1 MYCFLR
7 ETDKP
12 VKAPLSLAKA
22 LDEYLRDP
30 NFEQNRIEYKTNKAL
45 ADGKIP
51 NKAKP
56 QSGRLSF
63 ASILQ
68 AFSFTL
74 NLAPSSGP
82 SQPAAPSPS
91 TSPPPAKVNVPSIDF
106 FNSIEEQ
113 QPTIFNPQTE
123 SPHTVYFYQNQGQAL
138 NPGLNPFR
146 ASMLVPQMT
155 GIPGGTQPFMNS
167 QPTGLPGASPFPIL
181 AQTTGMP
188 FLNMQHTATPF
199 NHQPSASPFAN
210 GAQNT
215 FSLTPQETQNAFL
228 HLQPAPFLQPQLT
241 GSNPF
246 RQSMFLPQT
255 TGMPM
260 GNTSG
265 FEFTG
270 LGASPSP
277 PALQQPQAVGLSN
290 FVTQQSF
297 ITPGPDATKSNSPFA
312 GVMINRPASTPAGHS
327 NPPVIKP
334 LVPHVTG
341 SRNPFGQPRQASPP
355 PVPKAPTIQELLAA
369 KANGIPLNPQQ
380 QQATPTGFSPQQ
392 AFFTGAFGTS
402 SGLSPFKFTENQNQN
417 MSSVASSFA
426 LGSPGPSKNPT
437 SSTITSQPTGLP
449 HLTAQNTST
458 TTTSGFSDA
467 FSALSLNN
475 STPLTTGTTF
485 TSGPGLNTNG
495 PLQPQATG
503 FAGLKPFKPTSAFGA
518 SLMDS
523 LPTVPGSG
531 AATPSGQGSPKLGA
545 LNSASTLGTS
555 SNTSTLTLPS
565 FSVDGPS
572 TLNAQPTGLTNLG
585 GPLPLSGMNPL
596 DPNLRGGGTSTVGVG
611 LRPQPT
617 GTANPFRASMV
628 SPQMTGTLFSPT
640 SGSGISNGASL
651 FGGGAGGT
659 GSSIGGLQG
668 SGFGATPFRPSLA
681 AIPSFNGGSTLP
693 VQQQQAGQ
701 QPPQAQN
708 SFI

>member
-1 MYCFLR
+1 M
-7 ETDKP
+7 
-12 VKAPLSLAKA
+12 KAPLSLAKA
-22 LDEYLRDP
+22 LDEYLHDP

-45 ADGKIP
+45 ADGTIP
-51 NKAKP
+51 NKSKP
-56 QSGRLSF
+56 ESGQLSSASTLRALSF
-63 ASILQ
+63 
-68 AFSFTL
+68 TV
-74 NLAPSSGP
+74 NLAPIPGP
-82 SQPAAPSPS
+82 SQPAATPPS
-91 TSPPPAKVNVPSIDF
+91 TSSPPVMASESSIDI

-123 SPHTVYFYQNQGQAL
+123 SPNMTYFYQNQGQAL

-146 ASMLVPQMT
+146 ASMVVPQMT
-155 GIPGGTQPFMNS
+155 GIPAGTQPFINLLINL
-167 QPTGLPGASPFPIL
+167 QHGASPFPIP
-181 AQTTGMP
+181 AQATGMP

-199 NHQPSASPFAN
+199 NHQPSMSAFAN

-215 FSLTPQETQNAFL
+215 ISSTPQETQNAFL
-228 HLQPAPFLQPQLT
+228 LLQPMPFLQPQPT
-241 GSNPF
+241 GNPF

-265 FEFTG
+265 FDVAG

-277 PALQQPQAVGLSN
+277 PALQQPQAVGFSN
-290 FVTQQSF
+290 FLAQQSS
-297 ITPGPDATKSNSPFA
+297 ITLGPDPTKPNSPFVGA
-312 GVMINRPASTPAGHS
+312 MINRPASTPAGHS
-327 NPPVIKP
+327 NLPAIKP

-341 SRNPFGQPRQASPP
+341 SRNPFGQPRQSSPP

-369 KANGIPLNPQQ
+369 KANEIPLNPQQ
-380 QQATPTGFSPQQ
+380 QQAMPTGLGAQQ

-402 SGLSPFKFTENQNQN
+402 SGLSPFKLTENQNQN

-426 LGSPGPSKNPT
+426 QSPA
-437 SSTITSQPTGLP
+437 SSTLTSQPTGLP
-449 HLTAQNTST
+449 QLTVQNTST

-467 FSALSLNN
+467 FSALSLNTA
-475 STPLTTGTTF
+475 TPLTTGTTF
-485 TSGPGLNTNG
+485 TSSPGLNTSG

-518 SLMDS
+518 SLMES

-531 AATPSGQGSPKLGA
+531 AATPSGQGSPNLGPS
-545 LNSASTLGTS
+545 NSASTLETS
-555 SNTSTLTLPS
+555 SSTTVPS
-565 FSVDGPS
+565 FSIDGP
-572 TLNAQPTGLTNLG
+572 TTTQTWLGALNAQPTGLTSLS
-585 GPLPLSGMNPL
+585 GPSSLSGMSPL

-611 LRPQPT
+611 LRPQLT

-628 SPQMTGTLFSPT
+628 SPQMTGTPFSPA
-640 SGSGISNGASL
+640 SGSGISTGASS
-651 FGGGAGGT
+651 FGGGAGGI

-668 SGFGATPFRPSLA
+668 SGFGAAPFRPTLT
-681 AIPSFNGGSTLP
+681 AIPSFTGGSALP

-701 QPPQAQN
+701 QPPQVQN

>member
-1 MYCFLR
+1 
-7 ETDKP
+7 

-63 ASILQ
+63 ASSLQ

-74 NLAPSSGP
+74 NLAQSSGP
-82 SQPAAPSPS
+82 SQPAVPTS
-91 TSPPPAKVNVPSIDF
+91 TTSSAPAKVDVPSIDF

-113 QPTIFNPQTE
+113 QPTIFNPQTD
-123 SPHTVYFYQNQGQAL
+123 SPNTVYFYQNQGQAL

-146 ASMLVPQMT
+146 ASMVVPQMT
-155 GIPGGTQPFMNS
+155 GIPGATQPFMNP
-167 QPTGLPGASPFPIL
+167 QPTGLPGASPFPVM
-181 AQTTGMP
+181 AQATGMP

-210 GAQNT
+210 GALNAH
-215 FSLTPQETQNAFL
+215 SLTSQDTQNAFL
-228 HLQPAPFLQPQLT
+228 HPQPAPFLQPQLT

-265 FEFTG
+265 FGVAG
-270 LGASPSP
+270 LSASPSP
-277 PALQQPQAVGLSN
+277 PALQQPQAVGFSN
-290 FVTQQSF
+290 FFAQQSP
-297 ITPGPDATKSNSPFA
+297 ITPGPDATKANSPFA
-312 GVMINRPASTPAGHS
+312 GAMINRPASTPAGHS
-327 NPPVIKP
+327 NPPAIRP

-341 SRNPFGQPRQASPP
+341 SRNPFGQPRQSSPP

-369 KANGIPLNPQQ
+369 KANGTSLNPQQ
-380 QQATPTGFSPQQ
+380 QQATPTGVNPQQ

-402 SGLSPFKFTENQNQN
+402 SGFSPFKLTENQNQN
-417 MSSVASSFA
+417 MSSVATSFA
-426 LGSPGPSKNPT
+426 LGNQGPSNNPP
-437 SSTITSQPTGLP
+437 SSTLTSQPTGLP

-467 FSALSLNN
+467 FSALSLSNA
-475 STPLTTGTTF
+475 TPMTTGTTF

-503 FAGLKPFKPTSAFGA
+503 FAGLKAFKPTSAFGA

-531 AATPSGQGSPKLGA
+531 AATPSGQGSPKLGPS
-545 LNSASTLGTS
+545 NSASTFGTAS
-555 SNTSTLTLPS
+555 STSTLTVPS
-565 FSVDGPS
+565 FSIDGPMTTQTS
-572 TLNAQPTGLTNLG
+572 PSSVNAQPTGFTSLS
-585 GPLPLSGMNPL
+585 GPSPLSGMNPL

-611 LRPQPT
+611 LRPQQT
-617 GTANPFRASMV
+617 GTANPFRASML
-628 SPQMTGTLFSPT
+628 SPQMTGAPFSPT
-640 SGSGISNGASL
+640 GGSGISTGASL
-651 FGGGAGGT
+651 FGGGGAGGI
-659 GSSIGGLQG
+659 GSSMGGLQG
-668 SGFGATPFRPSLA
+668 SGFGAAPFRPTLA
-681 AIPSFNGGSTLP
+681 AIPSFTGGSTLP
-693 VQQQQAGQ
+693 MQQQQASQ
-701 QPPQAQN
+701 QPPQAQQ
-708 SFI
+708 SFM